1 VRVTGRNPEAIGAV
15 GQLEKHRAELAA
27 HCRRILGPVDA
38 EDALQDTFLRAL
50 RRADQLEQQA
60 SLRPWL
66 YRIATNVCF
75 DVIEARKRRPSPIDL
90 GPEGETIVDAQSRP
104 GASSEPGSDPADIT
118 AARETVRLAFVAA
131 LRHLPPKQRA
141 ALILCEVL
149 QWKAAEVAELLE
161 TSVASVSSALQ
172 RARRT
177 LAARDMTADA
187 ALAADNVELELV
199 ARFVTA
205 FERYDMDMLTTLIRE
220 DAIGSAGSDVDGG
233 RDEAGTAGG
242 ASVYEKHH

>member
-1 VRVTGRNPEAIGAV
+1 MVD
-15 GQLEKHRAELAA
+15 QLEKHRPELTA

-50 RRADQLEQQA
+50 RNADQLEQQA
-60 SLRPWL
+60 SLRSWL

-75 DVIEARKRRPSPIDL
+75 DVIEARKRRPPPIDL
-90 GPEGETIVDAQSRP
+90 GPERETIVDAQSRP
-104 GASSEPGSDPADIT
+104 GASSERGSDPADIT
-118 AARETVRLAFVAA
+118 ATRETLRLALVAA
-131 LRHLPPKQRA
+131 VRHLPPKQRA
-141 ALILCEVL
+141 AIILCEVL

-177 LAARDMTADA
+177 LAAGDLTLEV

-199 ARFVTA
+199 ARYVTA
-205 FERYDMDMLTTLIRE
+205 FERYDMDMLTALIRK
-220 DAIGSAGSDVDGG
+220 DAMGSAGSDVDG

-242 ASVYEKHH
+242 ASVHEKHH